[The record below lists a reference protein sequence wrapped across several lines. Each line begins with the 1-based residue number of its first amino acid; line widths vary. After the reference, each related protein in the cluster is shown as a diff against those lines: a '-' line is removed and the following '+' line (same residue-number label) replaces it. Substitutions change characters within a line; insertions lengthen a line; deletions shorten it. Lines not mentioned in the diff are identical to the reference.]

1 MIIGTIRHKGLRRF
15 YRSDDPSGLPPA
27 LVDKIRKIVAALRYV
42 ETIEELRA
50 LPTWRLHQLSGDRK
64 GVWSAHISANWRL
77 TFNVVGVPPIVDD
90 LDLEDYH

>member
-50 LPTWRLHQLSGDRK
+50 LPTWRL
-64 GVWSAHISANWRL
+64 
-77 TFNVVGVPPIVDD
+77 TFNVVGAPPIVDD